1 MCGIVGALG
10 HLPSEEVIIK
20 ASDSLKH
27 RGPDDSG
34 LYIDAKE
41 QIALAHRRLSIIDT
55 SSAGHQPFFSQDKK
69 IILVFNGEIYN
80 YLEIKEEL
88 SKDYNFE
95 TKTDTEVLLAAY
107 SKWGVDFLQHL
118 QGMFAFAL
126 WDAPQKRLL
135 IARDRLGIK
144 PLYYYIK
151 NKQLIF
157 ASEIKA
163 ILQFPNIERKLNKQG
178 FLDYLSYRYALGDN
192 TLFTDI
198 YSLKPGYCL
207 IVNHGEE
214 PRFMQYWDL
223 PIIKDKKDLG
233 ETKVLEEVENLLIK
247 TVKSHMISDV
257 PVGAYLSGGLDSSLL
272 VALMSKIT
280 NKKIKTFSIGFK
292 EDGFNEFQYARE
304 VAELYQTE
312 HKEIL
317 LDSQNYIDLLAEVI
331 KFKDEP
337 LSIPNEVALYV
348 LSKEL
353 KKDITVVL
361 SGEGADEL
369 FGGYGRIFRSG
380 DDFEKMEML
389 KYPNFLSEQ
398 DREILQKNLQEKYGD
413 FSKYSNLDHFLSQY
427 NYFNTKQKEKLINK
441 DIFNNKNLSL
451 LNVDYFGLFLN
462 KLQVLTAAERYMY
475 LFQKIHLLA
484 PMRRLDANTMSESVE
499 ARVPFVD
506 HELVEYISALPL
518 KYKLS
523 WKSTQATK
531 ESALLN
537 SDQISENYDITKS
550 VLRKIAEKYLPTSIT
565 ERKKIGFP
573 VPLDDWFNGN
583 LKKYAKD
590 LLLST
595 DARSRV
601 LYNQEFLRECL
612 NQENNSTNSLNGYN
626 IWMLVNLEIWM
637 REYNVTV

>member
-10 HLPSEEVIIK
+10 HLPPEEVIIK
-20 ASDSLKH
+20 ASDSLRH
-27 RGPDDSG
+27 RGPDDAG
-34 LYIDAKE
+34 LYIDTKE

-69 IILVFNGEIYN
+69 ITLVFNGEIYN
-80 YLEIKEEL
+80 YLELKEEL
-88 SKDYNFE
+88 SKDYNFQ

-107 SKWGVDFLQHL
+107 IKWGSDFLQHL
-118 QGMFAFAL
+118 QGMFALAI
-126 WDAPQKRLL
+126 WDDNKKRLL

-151 NKQLIF
+151 NKRLIF

-192 TLFTDI
+192 TLFSDI
-198 YSLKPGYCL
+198 YSLNPGYCL
-207 IVNHGEE
+207 IADHNQE
-214 PRFMQYWDL
+214 PKFVQYWDL
-223 PIIKDKKDLG
+223 PIVVDKKDSG
-233 ETKVLEEVENLLIK
+233 EKEVLETVEKLLID

-337 LSIPNEVALYV
+337 LSVPNEVALHV

-389 KYPNFLSEQ
+389 KDPNFLSEQ
-398 DREILQKNLQEKYGD
+398 DREILQKNLKEKYGD
-413 FSKYSNLDHFLSQY
+413 FNNYSNLDHFLSQY
-427 NYFNTKQKEKLINK
+427 NYFFVQQKN
-441 DIFNNKNLSL
+441 SL
-451 LNVDYFGLFLN
+451 LNKDLFNNERINLLNAEYFDAFL
-462 KLQVLTAAERYMY
+462 KRLKSLSAIEKYMY
-475 LFQKIHLLA
+475 IFQKTHLLGL
-484 PMRRLDANTMSESVE
+484 MRRLDANTMSESVE
-499 ARVPFVD
+499 GRVPFVD
-506 HELVEYISALPL
+506 HRLVEYVSALPL

-523 WKSTQATK
+523 WKSAQSSQEAV
-531 ESALLN
+531 LLN
-537 SDQISENYDITKS
+537 GDQISEKYDITKS
-550 VLRKIAEKYLPTSIT
+550 ILRKIAEKYLPASIT
-565 ERKKIGFP
+565 ERKKVGFP
-573 VPLDDWFNGN
+573 VPLDDWFKGG

-590 LLLST
+590 SLLSA

-601 LYNQEFLRECL
+601 LYNQEFLSECL
-612 NQENNSTNSLNGYN
+612 NQDNNSINSLNGYN
-626 IWMLVNLEIWM
+626 IWMLINIEIWM
-637 REYNVTV
+637 REYNIVI

>member
-1 MCGIVGALG
+1 MCGIVGVLG
-10 HLPSEEVIIK
+10 NLPAEEVIIK

-27 RGPDDSG
+27 RGPDDAG
-34 LYIDAKE
+34 LYINASE

-69 IILVFNGEIYN
+69 IALVFNGEIYN
-80 YLEIKEEL
+80 YLELKEEL
-88 SKDYNFE
+88 SKDYNFQ

-107 SKWGVDFLQHL
+107 IKWGADFLQHL
-118 QGMFAFAL
+118 QGMFALAI
-126 WDAPQKRLL
+126 WDDHKKRLL

-151 NKQLIF
+151 NKRLIF

-178 FLDYLSYRYALGDN
+178 FLDYLSYRYALGDS
-192 TLFTDI
+192 TLFSDI
-198 YSLKPGYCL
+198 YSLNPGYCL
-207 IVNHGEE
+207 IADHNQE
-214 PRFMQYWDL
+214 PKFVQYWDL
-223 PIIKDKKDLG
+223 PIVADKKDPG
-233 ETKVLEEVENLLIK
+233 EKEVLETVEKLLIS

-292 EDGFNEFQYARE
+292 EDGFNEFQYSRE
-304 VAELYQTE
+304 VADLYQTE

-389 KYPNFLSEQ
+389 KDPSFLSEQ
-398 DREILQKNLQEKYGD
+398 DRKILQKNIQEKYGD

-427 NYFNTKQKEKLINK
+427 NYFNVQQKE
-441 DIFNNKNLSL
+441 SL
-451 LNVDYFGLFLN
+451 LNKDVFNGRETNLLNAKYFGSFLN
-462 KLQVLTAAERYMY
+462 KLQLLPVVERYMY
-475 LFQKIHLLA
+475 LFQKIHLLG

-506 HELVEYISALPL
+506 HKLVEYVSALPL
-518 KYKLS
+518 KYKFS
-523 WKSTQATK
+523 WKSATAEK
-531 ESALLN
+531 EAFLLN
-537 SDQISENYDITKS
+537 SDQISEKYDVTKS
-550 VLRKIAEKYLPTSIT
+550 VLRKIAEKYLPVSIT
-565 ERKKIGFP
+565 ERKKVGFP
-573 VPLDDWFNGN
+573 VPLDDWFKGDF
-583 LKKYAKD
+583 KKYAQE

-601 LYNQEFLRECL
+601 LYNQNFLIECL
-612 NQENNSTNSLNGYN
+612 NQDNNSTYNLNGYN
-626 IWMLVNLEIWM
+626 IWMLINIEIWM
-637 REYNVTV
+637 REYNVII